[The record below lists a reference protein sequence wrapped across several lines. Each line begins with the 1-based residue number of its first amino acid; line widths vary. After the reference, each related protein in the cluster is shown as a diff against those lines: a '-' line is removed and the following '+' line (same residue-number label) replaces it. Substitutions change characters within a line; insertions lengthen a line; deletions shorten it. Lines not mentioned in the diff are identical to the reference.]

1 MDDDGG
7 EGFWFVGVFLLDD
20 DVGEDLL
27 IVVGVVLDILN
38 VADMLLISLL
48 FERSEYYTVIG
59 LLYPLLLW
67 LVYCCTVSS
76 ILLKEM

>member
-1 MDDDGG
+1 MWSSWGFLIISHCWFLLFLFVFIGSFFLLDDDGG

-48 FERSEYYTVIG
+48 FERSE
-59 LLYPLLLW
+59 
-67 LVYCCTVSS
+67 
-76 ILLKEM
+76 